1 MKSRVGSLINSL
13 VKYEIE
19 TPSDKAEFIGI
30 YKTNKIIL
38 FELKN
43 EIPIKVWKKY
53 DGTEWVQEDFIG
65 FPLIS
70 EYSVREFKEKKQLIE
85 NALTIQWDKVMF
97 NKSNIHGDFTH
108 FNILYYNNNNI
119 HFIDYKRIDNSI
131 LFDFYYF
138 YSYLKQ
144 SIYKSKILS
153 VKQKE
158 EIMTIIESII
168 IKTCN
173 FDSKDRY
180 LEEYNQLVIP
190 NKCGI
195 SDQNRIP
202 FLIDFFKLFDLTIN
216 N

>member
-108 FNILYYNNNNI
+108 FNILYDNNNNI